1 MLPAYLSLY
10 VYSNSEDNDITTSKK
25 IRNSLNI
32 ILFVGVGFVALFSLS
47 AVIVSLSSELI
58 GDLIPFLSILLSMLI
73 LYFGI
78 GELKGE
84 QIFSSKISSL
94 SSKIGN
100 PKNTNP
106 IGFILFGVSYG
117 LASVGCALP
126 IFISVVTKSITRL
139 PREGNPPPRIVETS
153 SGMLNSIGLANIGVE
168 EYINKMIPKYNN
180 MDIPIIMN
188 IAGSSEEE
196 YCEVMDLVESV
207 SSNIVGYEINI
218 SCPNVKVGGMEFGV
232 DCELTEKLTSQLRKR
247 TERLLIMKLS
257 PNVTDI
263 SAIAQSAA
271 NGGADAVSAI
281 NTLVGM
287 SINIQSMK
295 SNIHYGFAG
304 LSGPAI
310 KPVGI
315 ASVYKIHQS
324 VKIPIIG
331 IGGIKSSDDVLEYML
346 AGAFAVEIGTA
357 NYRDP
362 NVGNNIISDINN
374 FLDEN
379 NIKSINQIIGKVKLG
394 K

>member
-1 MLPAYLSLY
+1 M
-10 VYSNSEDNDITTSKK
+10 
-25 IRNSLNI
+25 
-32 ILFVGVGFVALFSLS
+32 
-47 AVIVSLSSELI
+47 
-58 GDLIPFLSILLSMLI
+58 
-73 LYFGI
+73 
-78 GELKGE
+78 
-84 QIFSSKISSL
+84 SKISTTLGSI
-94 SSKIGN
+94 KF
-100 PKNTNP
+100 KNP
-106 IGFILFGVSYG
+106 IFVASGTYGYGNEVSELTDVNNLG
-117 LASVGCALP
+117 A
-126 IFISVVTKSITRL
+126 VVTKSITRY

-168 EYINKMIPKYNN
+168 GYINKMIPKYNN

-188 IAGSSEEE
+188 IAGSTEEE
-196 YCEVMDLVESV
+196 YCEVVDLVESV
-207 SSNIVGYEINI
+207 SSSIVGYEINI

-232 DCELTEKLTSQLRKR
+232 NCDLTEKLTTKLRKR

-263 SAIAQSAA
+263 SAIAKSAA

-287 SINIQSMK
+287 SINVQSMK

-310 KPVGI
+310 KPIGI

-331 IGGIKSSDDVLEYML
+331 IGGIASSNDVLEYIM

-357 NYRDP
+357 NYRNP
-362 NVGNNIISDINN
+362 SVGNNMVSEIEK

-379 NIKSINQIIGKVKLG
+379 NIKSINEIIGSVKLG
-394 K
+394 Q